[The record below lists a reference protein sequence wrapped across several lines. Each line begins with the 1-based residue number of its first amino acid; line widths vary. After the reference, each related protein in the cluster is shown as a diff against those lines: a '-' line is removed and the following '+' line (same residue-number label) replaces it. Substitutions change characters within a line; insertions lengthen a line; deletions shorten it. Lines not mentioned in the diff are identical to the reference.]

1 MHGLAV
7 CVMEENSADSY
18 LFLTDFTPLSA
29 FFFLYLSP
37 SFSFGTVFDSVSSNI
52 DEGLSIN
59 PSANAFVVVIVHHK
73 D

>member
-1 MHGLAV
+1 M
-7 CVMEENSADSY
+7 
-18 LFLTDFTPLSA
+18 FLTDFTPLSA